1 MSGGEIT
8 DERARLEYSP
18 SQPGEDIKKLSHSLK
33 ELMWLQA
40 GIIRNGNGLDD
51 ALSRIT
57 ELRSLSQNSPRTNV
71 GELKR
76 YLELQNMLLM
86 SEIICRGALLRTE
99 SRGAHYRSDFPEEDN
114 INWLKNIVVSQ
125 DSGQM
130 ILKSIPVSPDV
141 VPLEDVEQLR

>member
-1 MSGGEIT
+1 
-8 DERARLEYSP
+8 
-18 SQPGEDIKKLSHSLK
+18 
-33 ELMWLQA
+33 MWLQA
-40 GIIRNGNGLDD
+40 GVIRNGNGLNE
-51 ALSRIT
+51 ALTRIK

-76 YLELQNMLLM
+76 YLEFQNMLLM

-114 INWLKNIVVSQ
+114 VNWLKNIIVSQ

-141 VPLEDVEQLR
+141 VPLEEVEQLS